1 MEQRD
6 LLRDAARQCR
16 DFARYHDGD
25 AAVRLR
31 TLADELDAKA
41 AVLEAGLTDLLASVP
56 PARHGAP
63 PAGAPGR

>member
-16 DFARYHDGD
+16 DFARYHDGE
-25 AAVRLR
+25 AAQRLR

-41 AVLEAGLTDLLASVP
+41 ALLEATVSDLIASALQ
-56 PARHGAP
+56 PAPTERRGAP
-63 PAGAPGR
+63 SRH